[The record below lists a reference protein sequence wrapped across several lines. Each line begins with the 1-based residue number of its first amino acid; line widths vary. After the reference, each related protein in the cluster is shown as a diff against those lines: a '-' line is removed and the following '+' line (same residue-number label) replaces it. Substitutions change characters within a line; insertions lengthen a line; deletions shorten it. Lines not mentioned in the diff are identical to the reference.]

1 MNINLIVEKLSN
13 YGNCVVAVEEVDNER
28 TGILEFMK
36 KYDVHVAKYI
46 EADLDDMNDIYI
58 LEADKEKFTDDVV
71 DEINLDYLRRYSHR
85 HPHPKR
91 PASYRKEILERKQF
105 WEIQELARRE
115 FGVQNPEVYS
125 KKALIEIID
134 EESKK
139 FLEMER
145 GY

>member
-28 TGILEFMK
+28 TGILKFMK

-71 DEINLDYLRRYSHR
+71 DEINRDYLRRYSHR
-85 HPHPKR
+85 HPHPKH
-91 PASYRKEILERKQF
+91 PASYRKETLERKQF

-115 FGVQNPEVYS
+115 FGVQNPELYS
-125 KKALIEIID
+125 KKVLIEIID

>member
-1 MNINLIVEKLSN
+1 MNINLIVEKLSD

-115 FGVQNPEVYS
+115 FGVQNPELYS

-139 FLEMER
+139 FLEMKR

>member
-1 MNINLIVEKLSN
+1 MDIAHIVKNLSE
-13 YGNCVVAVEEVDNER
+13 YGNSVVEVKQVNNKK
-28 TGILEFMK
+28 TGISKLIN
-36 KYDVHVAKYI
+36 KYDVNIAKKI
-46 EADLDDMNDIYI
+46 DAEFNDMNDIYI

-115 FGVQNPEVYS
+115 FGVQNPELYS
-125 KKALIEIID
+125 KKVLIEIID

>member
-28 TGILEFMK
+28 TGILKFMK

-85 HPHPKR
+85 HPHPKH

-115 FGVQNPEVYS
+115 FGVQNPELYS
-125 KKALIEIID
+125 KKVLIEIID

>member
-28 TGILEFMK
+28 TGILKFMK

-71 DEINLDYLRRYSHR
+71 DEINLDYLRSYSHR
-85 HPHPKR
+85 HLHPKR

-105 WEIQELARRE
+105 WEIQELAKRE
-115 FGVQNPEVYS
+115 FGVQNPELYS
-125 KKALIEIID
+125 KKVLIEIID

-139 FLEMER
+139 FLEMKR

>member
-1 MNINLIVEKLSN
+1 MNINLIVEKLSG

-28 TGILEFMK
+28 TGILKFMK

-115 FGVQNPEVYS
+115 FGVQNPELYS
-125 KKALIEIID
+125 KKVLIEIID

-145 GY
+145 RY

>member
-28 TGILEFMK
+28 TGILKFMK

-85 HPHPKR
+85 HPHPKH

-115 FGVQNPEVYS
+115 FGVQNPELYS
-125 KKALIEIID
+125 KNVLIEIID